1 MEPSE
6 GRPGKSYLGEA
17 VLALLM
23 YYFGIFIAGLVLN
36 VIFINHARQDQK
48 DGVPVHH
55 IGCLYAVLIT
65 HVVLGLAACVFFF
78 ATNGPVRLI
87 GILTQ

>member
-1 MEPSE
+1 MERSDQ
-6 GRPGKSYLGEA
+6 RSGKSYLGEA

-23 YYFGIFIAGLVLN
+23 YYFGIFISGLVLN
-36 VIFINHARQDQK
+36 IIFINHARQDQK

-55 IGCLYAVLIT
+55 VGCLYAVLAVHI
-65 HVVLGLAACVFFF
+65 VLGLTACIAFF
-78 ATNGPVRLI
+78 ATNGPMRLI